1 MSLFGGEEQT
11 YNTQN
16 VIQQTFTRTANDA
29 FFKQKIQNMNQQ
41 WKGDQFKEMQRKL
54 LKEDTHRPTY
64 KSLNDLNKRAE
75 VKKKKKKYWSIVQ
88 EIPWCIFET
97 LRNLG

>member
-75 VKKKKKKYWSIVQ
+75 VKKKKNPGQLYKRY
-88 EIPWCIFET
+88 
-97 LRNLG
+97 LGVFLKP

>member
-16 VIQQTFTRTANDA
+16 VIQQTFTRTANDS

-75 VKKKKKKYWSIVQ
+75 VKKKKNPGQLYKRY
-88 EIPWCIFET
+88 
-97 LRNLG
+97 LGVFLKP